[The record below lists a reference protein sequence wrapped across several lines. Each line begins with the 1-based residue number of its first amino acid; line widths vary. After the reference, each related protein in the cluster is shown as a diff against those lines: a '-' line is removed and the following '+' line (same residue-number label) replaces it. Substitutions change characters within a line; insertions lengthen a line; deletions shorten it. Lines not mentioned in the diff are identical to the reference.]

1 MHLHVHLN
9 RVSAEASEAG
19 GAGARNLRAV
29 GIAWAKISRDVR
41 RIRPSVRSGRLARK
55 MPARER
61 SQVAT
66 PRKTRLHKVCSEEA
80 THLFVVVRWKKK
92 KERRE
97 REKRSPELSFD
108 VAAVPYRSA
117 EENTAAGLLEIFLAP
132 RVFFVWEKNTLGIK
146 SLTKHR
152 DAP

>member
-66 PRKTRLHKVCSEEA
+66 PRKTRLHKVCSKEA
-80 THLFVVVRWKKK
+80 THLFVVVRWKKRR
-92 KERRE
+92 KEERE
-97 REKRSPELSFD
+97 R
-108 VAAVPYRSA
+108 
-117 EENTAAGLLEIFLAP
+117 
-132 RVFFVWEKNTLGIK
+132 KN
-146 SLTKHR
+146 R
-152 DAP
+152 RN